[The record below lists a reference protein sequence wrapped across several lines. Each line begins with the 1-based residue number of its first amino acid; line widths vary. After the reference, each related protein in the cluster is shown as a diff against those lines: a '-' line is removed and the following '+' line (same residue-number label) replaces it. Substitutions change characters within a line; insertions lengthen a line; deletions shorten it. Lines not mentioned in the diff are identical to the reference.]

1 MTETP
6 TPPAAIGYLRCS
18 TKEQVESIPLQHG
31 LIAEAAGKFEF
42 ALAPY
47 EASFVT
53 DDPDIAPFAIPG
65 CFHDYG
71 VAASKVRFLDRPSV
85 AAMLNYMADHGIQ
98 TIVCAKM
105 TRAFRNVQDCLDTVE
120 KLGKSGVRMIILDV
134 LRGQALDTT
143 DAQSKFMLTIIA
155 AAAELETALLSERI
169 TESNAHLQKQGFK
182 IGELGYG
189 WRLPD
194 DAPPPGYPGRKR
206 MKPVPHPEEQRILF
220 RLLKGDLSTLSEREA
235 ARALKAEGIPTK
247 KGGKWHASTV
257 ASIRKTGR
265 IFEPTTV

>member
-6 TPPAAIGYLRCS
+6 PPAAIGYLRCS

-31 LIAEAAGKFEF
+31 LIAAAAGKFDF
-42 ALAPY
+42 ALVPY
-47 EASFVT
+47 EAMFTT
-53 DDPDIAPFAIPG
+53 DDDDIPPVPIPG
-65 CFHDYG
+65 CFHDFG

-85 AAMLNYMADHGIQ
+85 IAMLNHMADHRIK

-120 KLGKSGVRMIILDV
+120 KLAKSGVRMIILDV

-155 AAAELETALLSERI
+155 AAAEFETALLSERI
-169 TESNAHLQKQGFK
+169 SESNAHLQKQGFK

-194 DAPPPGYPGRKR
+194 DAPPPGFPGRKR

-220 RLLKGDLSTLSEREA
+220 RLLNGDLSAMTACDA
-235 ARALKAEGIPTK
+235 ARALKAEGVPTK
-247 KGGKWHASTV
+247 KGGKWRASTI

-265 IFEPTTV
+265 LFTTV